1 MPTVCTTR
9 QNTQA
14 REARIR
20 LRAEELYG
28 RRGNLPG
35 SALDD
40 WLLAEKE
47 IREDEEH
54 AIDEALQESFPAS
67 DPSAHSSA
75 GQVSIPHNPQYYF
88 IQSRSRRCRSSA
100 RTPRMPRVG
109 AHNAIM
115 SPTCSIVS
123 RG

>member
-9 QNTQA
+9 QNTQS

-20 LRAEELYG
+20 LRAEELYR
-28 RRGNLPG
+28 RRGNRPG

-54 AIDEALQESFPAS
+54 AIDEALEESFPAS
-67 DPSAHSSA
+67 DPPAH
-75 GQVSIPHNPQYYF
+75 
-88 IQSRSRRCRSSA
+88 
-100 RTPRMPRVG
+100 
-109 AHNAIM
+109 
-115 SPTCSIVS
+115 
-123 RG
+123 